1 MRIALAALAA
11 ACLIAGAANAQTPAP
26 PAPPLVD
33 WDKIEIKATDL
44 GNNTYMLTGQ
54 GGNITVAVGSDGII
68 MVDGQFAPLSDK
80 IKAAIKAISPLPV
93 KYLIN
98 THYHGDHTGGNE
110 NFAKDGVT
118 IVAHDNIRVRL
129 AAGTIQGLTGNKVAP
144 RPAEALPKQTYF
156 GGSMA
161 VETGGRKAQLTHI
174 ANAHTDGDSW
184 IYFADANVLAT
195 GDTFNNLKRY
205 QNIDFANGGD
215 VRGMIRALDTYIKA
229 SNDQTK
235 IVPGHGALATK
246 ADLVTFREML
256 VTSHDRI
263 KKLFDEGK
271 SEAEVLAAKPLAD
284 LDATWGEQ
292 PVARG
297 GAHAQRLQLVQAIVG
312 GRAIVRGSPHAR
324 RAAVRR
330 CARRTV
336 SARSAAATRA
346 RRRSRYWP
354 SCRSASRCASG
365 PRPPRSAAA
374 APRPATV
381 NTMQQDHADGRMP
394 IDQQQRAADE
404 LDGLTDPER
413 QLRKRRLELGRR
425 LM

>member
-1 MRIALAALAA
+1 MRITLAAVA
-11 ACLIAGAANAQTPAP
+11 ACLIAGVAAAQTPAP
-26 PAPPLVD
+26 PAPPMID
-33 WDKIEIKATDL
+33 WAKIEIKATDL

-54 GGNITVAVGSDGII
+54 GGNITIAVGTDGII
-68 MVDGQFAPLSDK
+68 MIDGQFAPLSDK
-80 IKAAIKAISPLPV
+80 IKAAIRAISPLPV

-110 NFAKDGVT
+110 NFAKDGAT

-156 GGSMA
+156 GGSMV

-174 ANAHTDGDSW
+174 SNAHTDGDTW

-215 VRGMIRALDTYIKA
+215 VRGMLRALDTYIRA
-229 SNDQTK
+229 SNETTK
-235 IVPGHGALATK
+235 IVPGHGPLATK
-246 ADLVTFREML
+246 ADLATFREML

-284 LDATWGEQ
+284 LDATWGNN
-292 PVARG
+292 P
-297 GAHAQRLQLVQAIVG
+297 AHAEGHTRNVYNSFKRL
-312 GRAIVRGSPHAR
+312 
-324 RAAVRR
+324 
-330 CARRTV
+330 
-336 SARSAAATRA
+336 
-346 RRRSRYWP
+346 
-354 SCRSASRCASG
+354 
-365 PRPPRSAAA
+365 
-374 APRPATV
+374 
-381 NTMQQDHADGRMP
+381 
-394 IDQQQRAADE
+394 
-404 LDGLTDPER
+404 
-413 QLRKRRLELGRR
+413 
-425 LM
+425 